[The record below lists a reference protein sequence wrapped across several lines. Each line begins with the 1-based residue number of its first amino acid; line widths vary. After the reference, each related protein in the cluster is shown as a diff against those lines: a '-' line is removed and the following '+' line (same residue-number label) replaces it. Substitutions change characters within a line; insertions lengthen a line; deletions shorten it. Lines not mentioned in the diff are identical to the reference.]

1 MAGPGSAWEISEGA
15 TVVAADG
22 DRIGRVVAVEAGH
35 LVVEEGRLFP
45 TDHIVPNRAVANVA
59 DGTVHLRVTK
69 EVVRERAWDTA
80 LPPVETTAVA
90 AAPEVEVIGSVPATE
105 DGEGILRVPVYEEEL
120 VATTEE
126 HQIGE
131 VLLNKSVV
139 VEDRVLEV
147 PVVEERIRITRHPVQ
162 SEAILDENV
171 FTEGSIAIP
180 IRGEEVGLVKQTR
193 VAEEVEIAKEAVQ
206 ITEQVAGTIR
216 REEVHVDTAEFAV
229 DPTSDTPEADGTAAP
244 LAASVDAGE
253 PAASSP
259 RTTEGRSTSGSK
271 RSAKRNRRK
280 KR

>member
-1 MAGPGSAWEISEGA
+1 MAGTGSGWEISEGA

-90 AAPEVEVIGSVPATE
+90 APEVEALGAVPVTE
-105 DGEGILRVPVYEEEL
+105 DEEGVLRISVHEEEL

-162 SEAILDENV
+162 SEAVLDENV

-244 LAASVDAGE
+244 LAAPADAGE

-259 RTTEGRSTSGSK
+259 GPTEGRSTSRSK